1 MFHSILIHFLFD
13 RILSYCDLIYSIL
26 FYSLIFCLF
35 SLFSFLFLGTIGM
48 TYRQEDMPFTCEGNI
63 ALDTIIPL
71 DIYYFHIHIDAERE
85 REIVFA
91 QSFRART
98 SSDKIVF
105 E

>member
-1 MFHSILIHFLFD
+1 
-13 RILSYCDLIYSIL
+13 
-26 FYSLIFCLF
+26 
-35 SLFSFLFLGTIGM
+35 M

-63 ALDTIIPL
+63 AYKYNYSLRYILFPHT
-71 DIYYFHIHIDAERE
+71 HRHKERE

-98 SSDKIVF
+98 SSDKIVL

>member
-1 MFHSILIHFLFD
+1 
-13 RILSYCDLIYSIL
+13 
-26 FYSLIFCLF
+26 
-35 SLFSFLFLGTIGM
+35 M

-71 DIYYFHIHIDAERE
+71 DTYYSHTTYTHRERE